1 MATIK
6 FFNRT
11 ETKNK
16 LANIYVRL
24 KEGRA
29 IDMTAK
35 TGKFTLTEN
44 WSNKSGNVRQKAD
57 MLNKDELRDDL
68 KELRR
73 YIEDEFLKVP
83 DKTNLANNWLK
94 ITVDKYWNP
103 DKYEEKKITLFSFIE
118 SYIVLSK
125 NRINPATGKKIAE
138 STLKKYGTCFNH
150 LKEFANNEK
159 RELNFEDITINFYYD
174 FTKYLTKDCNLA
186 TNTVGKQIAVLKGF
200 MSAATDQELTTNI
213 EYKKRSFK
221 IITEESESIYL
232 TEQELETLWNYDF
245 SGNKPLERVRD
256 YFLIGCW
263 TGCRFEDW
271 DSINAQNIKGG
282 FLIYEQGK
290 TGYKVRV
297 PLHTVV
303 KAILEKY
310 KGKLPDK
317 LKNQPFNRSIKHVCK
332 IAKIKTKESKSITRG
347 GIRETEIYKKWK
359 LVSSHTARRSFASN
373 LYKSG
378 FPSIS
383 IMAITGHR
391 TEKAFLKYIKV
402 TPEEHANLLQEH
414 WLKMRKI
421 KDEKNRLLQ

>member
-29 IDMTAK
+29 IDMTTK
-35 TGKFTLTEN
+35 TGKFTLSEN
-44 WSNKSGNVRQKAD
+44 WSNKSGKVRQKAD
-57 MLNKDELRDDL
+57 MLNKDELQEDL
-68 KELRR
+68 RELRR
-73 YIEDEFLKVP
+73 HIEDEFLKVP
-83 DKTNLANNWLK
+83 DKTNLTKDWLK

-103 DKYEEKKITLFSFIE
+103 EKYEEKKTNLFGFIE
-118 SYIVLSK
+118 SYIELSK
-125 NRINPATGKKIAE
+125 NRINPATGKKISE
-138 STLKKYGTCFNH
+138 STIKKYGTCFHH
-150 LKEFANNEK
+150 LKEFAIIEDK
-159 RELNFEDITINFYYD
+159 KINFEDITISFYYD

-200 MSAATDQELTTNI
+200 MSAANDQGLTANL
-213 EYKKRSFK
+213 EFRKRSFK
-221 IITEESESIYL
+221 IVTEESESIYL
-232 TEQELETLWNYDF
+232 NEQELDILWNHDF
-245 SGNKPLERVRD
+245 SGDKPLERVRD

-271 DSINAQNIKGG
+271 DLINSQNIKGG

-297 PLHTVV
+297 PLHSVV
-303 KAILEKY
+303 KGILEKY
-310 KGKLPDK
+310 NGKLPEK
-317 LKNQPFNRSIKHVCK
+317 LKNQPFNRSIKQVCK
-332 IAKIKTKESKSITRG
+332 KAKIKTKETKSITKG
-347 GIRETEIYKKWK
+347 GIRETKTFKKWK

-373 LYKSG
+373 LFKSG

-414 WLKMRKI
+414 WR
-421 KDEKNRLLQ
+421 KNRK